1 MPEKSY
7 EAHKRE
13 RRVLVRKSDTPDVDK
28 PLTSSESGHR
38 TNPQYPDIED
48 FTRQLEKKSVQPWQV
63 ERSYQDE
70 IRIEYRDKIHCIP
83 MYTVVVNASLEFTLF
98 AFNWPVPDHHS
109 IYLDHKRSV
118 KYLDIS
124 KLLQRIESC
133 RLCDGLPESD
143 DVMSVATEPIGDPSA
158 NPTTIV
164 RHTVP
169 KAIQVEQPN
178 FQVTLSYRS
187 AACEVFIDAE
197 YKKQLCK
204 PCESSQHATQRAARR
219 KSKASAT
226 PAKPKASLASCG
238 AEKLRAT
245 VKTTRLQVKDLE
257 DRLQQ
262 LQQNIEHHGIGISE
276 GLEKDILKIMGGQTS
291 LHP

>member
-1 MPEKSY
+1 
-7 EAHKRE
+7 
-13 RRVLVRKSDTPDVDK
+13 
-28 PLTSSESGHR
+28 
-38 TNPQYPDIED
+38 
-48 FTRQLEKKSVQPWQV
+48 
-63 ERSYQDE
+63 
-70 IRIEYRDKIHCIP
+70 

-98 AFNWPVPDHHS
+98 AFNWPVPDHRF
-109 IYLDHKRSV
+109 IYLNQKRSV

-124 KLLQRIESC
+124 ELRKRIESC
-133 RLCDGLPESD
+133 RLCEGLPESD
-143 DVMSVATEPIGDPSA
+143 DVMSVASKPIGNPSA

-178 FQVTLSYRS
+178 FQETLSHRS

-197 YKKQLCK
+197 NKKELCK
-204 PCESSQHATQRAARR
+204 PCQSALNAIQRTVRR

-226 PAKPKASLASCG
+226 PAKPKALFASCG

-262 LQQNIEHHGIGISE
+262 LQQNIEQHRIGISE
-276 GLEKDILKIMGGQTS
+276 GLEKDILKIMGGQYLEATPHKEV
-291 LHP
+291 LLARADEAVAVGKVG